1 MKARSPA
8 VRVFSLEY
16 NTSRFEEGGS
26 ASGEPRVVI
35 TPLGA
40 RINRA
45 YLAGVLMIKENM
57 GDDVE
62 PFWKFQVQD
71 GLGRFYLSAGQ
82 YQAEASAALFT
93 IEEPVLVAVVAKS
106 RTFTT
111 DEGDLRPSFR
121 AESVYRIDEER
132 RARWTLE
139 TARHTLLRMK
149 ARMAAEEMSEPDVE
163 KLVEEGFPR
172 EVAVGA
178 VLSLDYYPVVDYQR
192 FREGLKMAIEEVLQR
207 GTSGGEEA
215 SPAEEREGEDLK
227 AEVYRI
233 IKKATGESG
242 QIELKDLQQKAQK
255 LGLDEAALDEVLLEL
270 IQEGSIYEPK
280 LGMFKALE

>member
-1 MKARSPA
+1 M
-8 VRVFSLEY
+8 
-16 NTSRFEEGGS
+16 
-26 ASGEPRVVI
+26 VI

-82 YQAEASAALFT
+82 YQSEASAALFM
-93 IEEPVLVAVVAKS
+93 IEEPALVAVVAKS

-111 DEGDLRPSFR
+111 EEGDLRPSFR

-139 TARHTLLRMK
+139 TARHTLLRMR

-163 KLVEEGFPR
+163 KLVEQGFPR

-178 VLSLDYYPVVDYQR
+178 VLSLDYYPAVDYER
-192 FREGLKMAIEEVLQR
+192 FREGLKTAIEEVLQR
-207 GTSGGEEA
+207 GVSGGEEQA
-215 SPAEEREGEDLK
+215 VEVERGESEDLK

-233 IKKATGESG
+233 IKKATEERG
-242 QIELKDLQQKAQK
+242 QIELKDLQKRAQK
-255 LGLDEAALDEVLLEL
+255 LELDEAALDEVLLEL
-270 IQEGSIYEPK
+270 IEEGSIYEPK